1 MREPRRIEGSLRAV
15 GLFAAAVMLATG
27 PVFGADEAGLPPG
40 GAYRASDLDTLK
52 TKYRRPDGAPFP
64 EDNAYA
70 PAKAELGKL
79 LFFDPRLSGSNTL
92 ACGGCHN
99 PNLSWE
105 DGLPRA
111 VGHGMK
117 PLARR
122 TATLFNV
129 AWGAAYMWDGRA
141 STLEE
146 QALLPIQSPDEMNQ
160 PLNALVEELAAI
172 AEYRERF
179 ALAFPGEEITI
190 EGIAKGVATYE
201 RTIVS
206 GTAPFD
212 RWFEGDETAISEA
225 AKRGFVLFNTKAKCS
240 RCHAGWRFTDDS
252 FHDIGLPGEDLGRGA
267 FFPDVTVMQHAF
279 KTPGLRN
286 VALRGPYMHDGSIA
300 DLGGVIDHYDEG
312 GIDRPSR
319 SAEIGPLDLSA
330 QEERDLL
337 AFLETLTSEEPRVAI
352 PRLPADVAGKNS
364 ESLVQ

>member
-1 MREPRRIEGSLRAV
+1 MEGSLRAIW
-15 GLFAAAVMLATG
+15 LFAAAFMLATG
-27 PVFGADEAGLPPG
+27 PAITADEARPSA
-40 GAYRASDLDTLK
+40 GAVGASDFDTLK
-52 TKYRRPDGAPFP
+52 TKYRRPGGAPFP

-92 ACGGCHN
+92 ACGGCHD
-99 PNLSWE
+99 PSLSWE

-111 VGHGMK
+111 VGQGAK

-122 TATLFNV
+122 TPTLINV
-129 AWGAAYMWDGRA
+129 AWSAAYMWDGRA

-146 QALLPIQSPDEMNQ
+146 QVLLPLRSPDEMNQ
-160 PLNALVEELAAI
+160 PPDALVKELAAI
-172 AEYRERF
+172 PDYRARF
-179 ALAFPGEEITI
+179 ALAFPGEDITI
-190 EGIAKGVATYE
+190 EGIAKAIATYE

-206 GTAPFD
+206 GAAPFD
-212 RWFEGDETAISEA
+212 RWVEGDETAISEA
-225 AKRGFVLFNTKAKCS
+225 AKRGFALFNTKAKCS

-252 FHDIGLPGEDLGRGA
+252 FHDIGLPGADLGRGA
-267 FFPDVTVMQHAF
+267 VFPDVTVMQHAF

-300 DLGGVIDHYDEG
+300 GLEGVIDHYDEG

-319 SAEIGPLDLSA
+319 SAEIAPLDLSA
-330 QEERDLL
+330 EEERDLL

-352 PRLPADVAGKNS
+352 PPLPAGVAGQHS
-364 ESLVQ
+364 EGHAQ